1 MEQIIKI
8 IHHYLQDEITAMNEL
23 MVNSLN
29 VEEELVSVVSNYL
42 SGNGGKRMRPV
53 LTLLCAKLFGYEGK
67 NHLKLAAAVEF
78 IHMATLLHDDVV
90 DGSKMRRFLPSANVI
105 WGSKAS
111 ILVGDFLFSQ
121 SFKLIVSTKSDKALE
136 VLSSSSAIIAEGE
149 VMQLTKLEEKRF
161 ISEEEYIKIIKAKT
175 AELFA
180 SSAEVGAI
188 VSSQSD
194 EVCAIVREF
203 ANHLGIIF
211 QITDDL
217 LDYFSKSSK
226 VGKNIGDDLLEGKVT
241 LPLIYAFAKST
252 IEEKD
257 RLNSIIQDEARN
269 MDDFE
274 YALSLINKYDAR
286 SDIHTKI
293 TEIKKLAQVNLEE
306 LKKKA
311 TKTDDQVIGYLEELL
326 EFAINRAY

>member
-1 MEQIIKI
+1 MEQIITL
-8 IHHYLQDEITAMNEL
+8 IHHYLKDEITSMNEL
-23 MVNSLN
+23 MVDSLN

-42 SGNGGKRMRPV
+42 ASNGGKRMRPI

-121 SFKLIVSTKSDKALE
+121 SFKLIVSTKLDKALE

-149 VMQLTKLEEKRF
+149 VMQLAKLSENRF
-161 ISEEEYIKIIKAKT
+161 ISEKEYIKIIKAKT

-180 SSAEVGAI
+180 SSAEVGVIA
-188 VSSQSD
+188 SGQS
-194 EVCAIVREF
+194 EEICAVVREF
-203 ANHLGIIF
+203 AMYLGIIF

-217 LDYFSKSSK
+217 LDYYSTSSK
-226 VGKNIGDDLLEGKVT
+226 VGKNIGDDILEGKVT
-241 LPLIYAFAKST
+241 LPLILAFEKSNSLEKEQLYAILKKT
-252 IEEKD
+252 D
-257 RLNSIIQDEARN
+257 RN

-274 YALSLINKYDAR
+274 YALGLLKKYDIKV
-286 SDIHTKI
+286 DIHAQIAKI
-293 TEIKKLAQVNLEE
+293 KSNAKVSLDSLKEKAIKIDKQVL
-306 LKKKA
+306 
-311 TKTDDQVIGYLEELL
+311 QYLEELL

>member
-1 MEQIIKI
+1 MEQIIKL
-8 IHHYLQDEITAMNEL
+8 IHHYLQDEITSMNEL
-23 MVNSLN
+23 MVESLN

-42 SGNGGKRMRPV
+42 ASNGGKRIRPV
-53 LTLLCAKLFGYEGK
+53 LTLLCAKLFGYAGK
-67 NHLKLAAAVEF
+67 DHLKLAAAVEF

-121 SFKLIVSTKSDKALE
+121 SFKLIVSTKSTKAIE
-136 VLSSSSAIIAEGE
+136 ALSSSSAIIAEGE
-149 VMQLTKLEEKRF
+149 VMQLAKLEENRF

-194 EVCAIVREF
+194 EVCKNVREF
-203 ANHLGIIF
+203 AMQLGIIF

-217 LDYFSKSSK
+217 LDYYSKSSK

-241 LPLIYAFAKST
+241 LPLILAFEKADTKEKEQLDT
-252 IEEKD
+252 IIKKAD
-257 RLNSIIQDEARN
+257 RS

-274 YALSLINKYDAR
+274 YALGLIKKYDIK
-286 SDIHTKI
+286 SDINVKI
-293 TEIKKLAQVNLEE
+293 LEIKGNAKAALDSLKEKSTKMDEQVL
-306 LKKKA
+306 
-311 TKTDDQVIGYLEELL
+311 QYLEELL
-326 EFAINRAY
+326 EFAMTRVY